1 MSYGNDTYSI
11 SSRMDPKFPNMDPIY
26 CLIPLDRAED
36 DDTYKFDRVCMVRS
50 GDAFGYPHLNHVGLS
65 GDDSNTNNYY
75 DQTLGC
81 SCSPVAA
88 IDANTDLVAQG
99 VYGDDHYCDKF
110 DLMHGLVIFNSKY
123 ADVMFKKILAMATQ
137 KTAKEINDAA
147 YFPAFGALRI
157 GGNAGKNQQT
167 ITDSDQNT
175 FNDLLDIMQPK
186 LPPTAMPTPVPTPGG
201 GPSPPTTPTPGGVPA
216 PPTTPTPGGV
226 PSPPTPVQRRLSADL
241 QSPFDFC
248 VDTSCVILSV
258 NTYDSYDQRINKHFF
273 DLVDANCNN
282 PFTLDDLIWRND
294 TDETGP
300 YYEPPTALVIHF
312 IFVATYNA
320 HASSLFFIPF
330 SFNDEVLTIYSFF

>member
-36 DDTYKFDRVCMVRS
+36 DDTYKFERVCMVRS

-75 DQTLGC
+75 NQTLGC

-88 IDANTDLVAQG
+88 IDANTDLMAQG

-123 ADVMFKKILAMATQ
+123 ADVMFFKILAMATQ

-175 FNDLLDIMQPK
+175 FNELLDIMQPK
-186 LPPTAMPTPVPTPGG
+186 LPPTAMPTAM
-201 GPSPPTTPTPGGVPA
+201 PTTG
-216 PPTTPTPGGV
+216 
-226 PSPPTPVQRRLSADL
+226 RRLSADL

-282 PFTLDDLIWRND
+282 PFILDDLIWRND